1 MIIRLGKSHGN
12 VLSRDE
18 RRVMGPN
25 CGKIWKWTERVCDK
39 NILSVYILD
48 LDNLLLFYMTS
59 SFLLPINYRNIYFHR
74 SNKSNYVNYIIK
86 LYRIVGLVEIL
97 STM

>member
-1 MIIRLGKSHGN
+1 
-12 VLSRDE
+12 
-18 RRVMGPN
+18 MGSN

-39 NILSVYILD
+39 NIFISVYIFD
-48 LDNLLLFYMTS
+48 DLLLFYMTS
-59 SFLLPINYRNIYFHR
+59 FFLLPINYRNIYFHR

-86 LYRIVGLVEIL
+86 LYKIVGLVEVL